1 MWDKSLYAFKWIGG
15 IIGGVMAIVGVV
27 TIIYTQG
34 IKAEQKRYKES
45 TVENKIDKLIVS
57 DSIQSIKIDEVLSNQ
72 TNFTTEQASIN
83 SKLDNLNK
91 SYINHLKTDK
101 KVDELIQYLEDV
113 KKNNSIDGA
122 SSWWTAPGLKPY

>member
-113 KKNNSIDGA
+113 KKNNSINGT
-122 SSWWTAPGLKPY
+122 SSWWIAPGLKPY

>member
-1 MWDKSLYAFKWIGG
+1 MWDKSLYVFKWIGG

-45 TVENKIDKLIVS
+45 AVENKIDKLIVS

-91 SYINHLKTDK
+91 SYIKHLKTDK

-122 SSWWTAPGLKPY
+122 SSWWIAPGLKPY